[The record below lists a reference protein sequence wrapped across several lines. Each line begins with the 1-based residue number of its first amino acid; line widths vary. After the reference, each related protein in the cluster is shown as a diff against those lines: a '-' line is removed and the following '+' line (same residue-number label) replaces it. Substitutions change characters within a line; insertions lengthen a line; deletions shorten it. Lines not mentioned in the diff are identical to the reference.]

1 MSYGIV
7 GLIVLILDIIAI
19 VNIVQSGM
27 TAAAKIVWVLIVLLL
42 PVIGMILWFLIGSKR
57 LWLNRDTAIIIK
69 QGGIQSCDIVQLGN
83 SCEGTASN

>member
-27 TAAAKIVWVLIVLLL
+27 TAAAKLVWVLIVLLL

-57 LWLNRDTAIIIK
+57 L
-69 QGGIQSCDIVQLGN
+69 
-83 SCEGTASN
+83 